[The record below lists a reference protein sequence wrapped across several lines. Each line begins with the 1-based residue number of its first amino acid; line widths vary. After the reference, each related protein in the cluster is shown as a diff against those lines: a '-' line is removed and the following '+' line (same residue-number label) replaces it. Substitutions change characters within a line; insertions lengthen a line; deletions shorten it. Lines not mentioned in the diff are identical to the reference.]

1 MKNCEDYN
9 YVGGSCMSTS
19 QCKDTET
26 KEIVESQ
33 KSITSTAKTGDRFLK
48 LKLFFS
54 LKKKLT
60 ARKDNADFLI

>member
-9 YVGGSCMSTS
+9 YVGGSCMLTS

-54 LKKKLT
+54 FKKKI
-60 ARKDNADFLI
+60 DSPQG